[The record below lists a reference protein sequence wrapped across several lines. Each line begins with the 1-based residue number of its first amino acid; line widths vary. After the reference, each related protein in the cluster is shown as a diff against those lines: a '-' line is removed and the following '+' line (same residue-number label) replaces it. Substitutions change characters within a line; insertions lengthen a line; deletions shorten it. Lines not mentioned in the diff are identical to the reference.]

1 MPTSMHLTTIDI
13 AVVVAY
19 FLFIFVLA
27 QLVSREKKGHE
38 KTSKDY
44 FLASRALPWWAI
56 GTSLIAANISAEQII
71 GMSGSGYAIGLG
83 IASYEWMAAATLLIV
98 GVLFLPVFLKNEI
111 YTMPEFLKR
120 RYGPNIQFVMAIF
133 WLILYVFVN
142 LTSILWLGATA
153 FSTVTGL
160 TQMQSILILATFT
173 GAYALYGGLKAIA
186 LTDVVQVSML
196 VMGGLVIVFIALTQ
210 ISGVSSFLGAV
221 SGFHTLIAKLPEH
234 FHMILH
240 QDNKFYDKLPGL
252 SVIVGGM
259 WVANLSYWGFNQYII
274 QRGLA
279 AKSIHEAQKGIVLAA
294 FLKLLI
300 PLLVVVPGIAAVM
313 IAPDLPNHCPIGV
326 KPPCYDQAY
335 PHLMTLLPPGLLG
348 IVFAALIAA
357 IVASLGSKVNSIATI
372 FTMDVF
378 KAFKKASNEKTLVI
392 TGRITA
398 VGALV
403 IAVLVA
409 KPLIGGFDQAFQYIQ
424 EFSGFFTPGIT
435 VIFLLGLFWKRAT
448 ELGALTAAIGSVVLS
463 CLYYFAGKLAPF
475 AEDNSTVQ
483 DILVQMGSVPF
494 MNRMGYIFLICTG
507 LAVLASLM
515 QKPKPESVTVDVSN
529 VDYSTT
535 TTFKIASGAI
545 VAILIALYA
554 TWW

>member
-1 MPTSMHLTTIDI
+1 MHLSQIDI
-13 AVVVAY
+13 IVVVVYA
-19 FLFIFVLA
+19 LFIFVLA
-27 QLVSREKKGHE
+27 QLVSREKKGHQ
-38 KTSKDY
+38 KNSQDY
-44 FLASRALPWWAI
+44 FLASRSLPWWAI

-83 IASYEWMAAATLLIV
+83 IASYEWMAALTLLIV
-98 GVLFLPVFLKNEI
+98 GWLFLPVFLKNEI

-133 WLILYVFVN
+133 WLVLYVFVN

-153 FSTVTGL
+153 VHTVTGL
-160 TQMQSILILATFT
+160 TQEQSMLVLAVFT

-196 VMGGLVIVFIALTQ
+196 VMGGMVILYIALTRV
-210 ISGVSSFLGAV
+210 SGDTSALGAFN
-221 SGFHTLIAKLPEH
+221 GFHILVHKLPEH
-234 FHMILH
+234 FHMILGPE
-240 QDNKFYDKLPGL
+240 NKYYKDLPGL
-252 SVIVGGM
+252 SVILGGM

-279 AKSIHEAQKGIVLAA
+279 AKSIKEAQKGIVLAA

-313 IAPDLPNHCPIGV
+313 LAPGLKN
-326 KPPCYDQAY
+326 DQAY
-335 PHLMTLLPPGLLG
+335 PTLMTYLPPGLLG

-357 IVASLGSKVNSIATI
+357 IIASMGSKVNSIATI
-372 FTMDVF
+372 FTMDIYKTF
-378 KAFKKASNEKTLVI
+378 HKLASERMLVI
-392 TGRITA
+392 VGRSTA
-398 VGALV
+398 IVGLV
-403 IAVLVA
+403 IAVIVA
-409 KPLIGGFDQAFQYIQ
+409 KPLIGGFDQAFQFIQ

-448 ELGALTAAIGSVVLS
+448 EAGAITAAVGSVVLS
-463 CLYYFAGKLAPF
+463 CLYYFAGKLAPLF
-475 AEDNSTVQ
+475 PDNAVLG
-483 DILVQMGSVPF
+483 DLLNQMGTVPF
-494 MNRMGYIFLICTG
+494 MNRMGYIFLICLG
-507 LAVLASLM
+507 MAILASLL
-515 QKPKPESVTVDVSN
+515 QKPKPASITVDVTN

-535 TTFKIASGAI
+535 KAFKIAGGAI
-545 VAILIALYA
+545 VAILVALYA

>member
-1 MPTSMHLTTIDI
+1 MHLTQLDI
-13 AVVVAY
+13 ALVCAY

-27 QLVSREKKGHE
+27 QLVSREKKGHQ
-38 KTSKDY
+38 KNAQDY

-83 IASYEWMAAATLLIV
+83 IASYEWMAALTLLIV
-98 GVLFLPVFLKNEI
+98 GVFFLPVFLKNEI

-133 WLILYVFVN
+133 WLVLYVFVN
-142 LTSILWLGATA
+142 LTSIIWLGATA

-160 TQMQSILILATFT
+160 TQMQSMLVLAAFT

-186 LTDVVQVSML
+186 FTDVVQVTML
-196 VMGGLVIVFIALTQ
+196 VLGGMVIVFIALTRV
-210 ISGVSSFLGAV
+210 SGDTSLLGAIH
-221 SGFHTLIAKLPEH
+221 GFNLLLQKVPNNH

-240 QDNKFYDKLPGL
+240 PDNPYYKDLPGL
-252 SVIVGGM
+252 SVIIGGM
-259 WVANLSYWGFNQYII
+259 WVANVSYWGFNQYII

-300 PLLVVVPGIAAVM
+300 PLLVVVPGIAAVV
-313 IAPDLPNHCPIGV
+313 IAPHIKN
-326 KPPCYDQAY
+326 DQAY
-335 PHLMTLLPPGLLG
+335 PTLMTLLPPGLLG

-357 IVASLGSKVNSIATI
+357 IIASMGSKVNSIATI

-378 KAFKKASNEKTLVI
+378 KAFKKDPSQKTLVV
-392 TGRITA
+392 TGRATA
-398 VGALV
+398 LLSLV

-409 KPLIGGFDQAFQYIQ
+409 KPLLGGFDQAFQFIQ
-424 EFSGFFTPGIT
+424 EFSGFFTPGIC

-448 ELGALTAAIGSVVLS
+448 ELGAIVAAIGSVGLSVL
-463 CLYYFAGKLAPF
+463 YKFAGDLAPM
-475 AEDNSTVQ
+475 ATDPRLAG
-483 DILVQMGSVPF
+483 ILKDMGNVPF

-507 LAVLASLM
+507 MAVLASFL
-515 QKPKPESVTVDVSN
+515 QRVKPENVTVDVAN

-535 TTFKIASGAI
+535 KSFKIASGAI
-545 VAILIALYA
+545 VLILIALYA

>member
-1 MPTSMHLTTIDI
+1 MHLSTIDI
-13 AVVVAY
+13 VVVVVYAI
-19 FLFIFVLA
+19 FIFVLA
-27 QLVSREKKGHE
+27 QLVSREKKGHQ
-38 KTSKDY
+38 KNSQDY

-83 IASYEWMAAATLLIV
+83 IASYEWMAALTLLIV
-98 GVLFLPVFLKNEI
+98 GVFFLPVFLKNQI
-111 YTMPEFLKR
+111 YTMPEFLAR

-133 WLILYVFVN
+133 WLVLYVFVN

-160 TQMQSILILATFT
+160 TQMQSIFILAIFT

-196 VMGGLVIVFIALTQ
+196 VLGGMVILFIALTK
-210 ISGVSSFLGAV
+210 V
-221 SGFHTLIAKLPEH
+221 SGDASFIGAIHGFSQLLDKVPDNH
-234 FHMILH
+234 FHMILKP
-240 QDNKFYDKLPGL
+240 DNPFYKDLPGL
-252 SVIVGGM
+252 SVIFGGM

-279 AKSIHEAQKGIVLAA
+279 AKNIHEAQKGIVLAA

-300 PLLVVVPGIAAVM
+300 PLLVVVPGIAAIV
-313 IAPDLPNHCPIGV
+313 IAPGIKN
-326 KPPCYDQAY
+326 DQAY
-335 PHLMTLLPPGLLG
+335 PTLMTLLPPGLLG

-357 IVASLGSKVNSIATI
+357 IIASLGSKVNSIATI
-372 FTMDVF
+372 FTMDIYKTF
-378 KAFKKASNEKTLVI
+378 HKQASERMLVI
-392 TGRITA
+392 VGRSTA
-398 VGALV
+398 IAGLV

-448 ELGALTAAIGSVVLS
+448 EAGALVAAVGSVALS
-463 CLYYFAGKLAPF
+463 LCYKLFLPA
-475 AEDNSTVQ
+475 
-483 DILVQMGSVPF
+483 IPF
-494 MNRMGYIFLICTG
+494 MNRMGYIFLICLG
-507 LAVLASLM
+507 LAIIASLL
-515 QKPKPESVTVDVSN
+515 QKPKPETVTVDVTN
-529 VDYSTT
+529 IDYSTSMS
-535 TTFKIASGAI
+535 FKIASGAI
-545 VAILIALYA
+545 IAILIALYA

>member
-1 MPTSMHLTTIDI
+1 M
-13 AVVVAY
+13 
-19 FLFIFVLA
+19 
-27 QLVSREKKGHE
+27 R
-38 KTSKDY
+38 
-44 FLASRALPWWAI
+44 
-56 GTSLIAANISAEQII
+56 SAWLSPLMN
-71 GMSGSGYAIGLG
+71 GWRRLRS
-83 IASYEWMAAATLLIV
+83 LIV
-98 GVLFLPVFLKNEI
+98 GVFFLPVFLKNEI

-133 WLILYVFVN
+133 WLALYVFVN

-160 TQMQSILILATFT
+160 TQMQSIMVLAAFT

-186 LTDVVQVSML
+186 LTDIVQVSML
-196 VMGGLVIVFIALTQ
+196 VLGGLVILFISLTH
-210 ISGVSSFLGAV
+210 ISGDVSALGALH
-221 SGFHTLIAKLPEH
+221 GFQMLLAKVPNNH
-234 FHMILH
+234 FHMILTP
-240 QDNKFYDKLPGL
+240 DNPFYKDLPGL
-252 SVIVGGM
+252 SVIFGGM

-279 AKSIHEAQKGIVLAA
+279 AKNIHEAQKGIVLAA

-300 PLLVVVPGIAAVM
+300 PLLVVVPGIAAII
-313 IAPDLPNHCPIGV
+313 IAPGIKN
-326 KPPCYDQAY
+326 DQAY
-335 PHLMTLLPPGLLG
+335 PTLMTLLPPGLLG

-357 IVASLGSKVNSIATI
+357 IIASLGSKVNSIATI

-378 KAFKKASNEKTLVI
+378 KTFNKSASEKGLVI

-398 VGALV
+398 ITALV
-403 IAVLVA
+403 IAVIVA
-409 KPLIGGFDQAFQYIQ
+409 KPLLGGFDQAFQYIQ

-448 ELGALTAAIGSVVLS
+448 ELGALTAAVGSVALS
-463 CLYYFAGKLAPF
+463 CLYKF
-475 AEDNSTVQ
+475 AEN
-483 DILVQMGSVPF
+483 LVPLAAGHPQVASLLDQMGKVPF

-507 LAVLASLM
+507 LAILASLL
-515 QKPKPESVTVDVSN
+515 QKPRPENVTVDVTH

-535 TTFKIASGAI
+535 VSFKIASGAI
-545 VAILIALYA
+545 IAILIALYA

>member
-1 MPTSMHLTTIDI
+1 MHLSHTDI
-13 AVVVAY
+13 AVVIGY

-27 QLVSREKKGHE
+27 QLVSREKKGH
-38 KTSKDY
+38 KKDAQDY

-83 IASYEWMAAATLLIV
+83 IASYEWMAALTLLIV
-98 GVLFLPVFLKNEI
+98 GVLFLPVFLKNQI

-142 LTSILWLGATA
+142 LTSIIWLGATA
-153 FSTVTGL
+153 FSTVTGF
-160 TQMQSILILATFT
+160 TQMQSMLILAAFT

-186 LTDVVQVSML
+186 LTDVVQVTML
-196 VMGGLVIVFIALTQ
+196 VLGGLVIVFIALTRV
-210 ISGVSSFLGAV
+210 SGDVSALGALH
-221 SGFHTLIAKLPEH
+221 GFQMLAQMVPDNH

-240 QDNKFYDKLPGL
+240 PDNPHYKELPGL
-252 SVIVGGM
+252 SVILGGM
-259 WVANLSYWGFNQYII
+259 WVANVSYWGFNQYII

-300 PLLVVVPGIAAVM
+300 PLLVVVPGIAAVI
-313 IAPDLPNHCPIGV
+313 IAPGIKN
-326 KPPCYDQAY
+326 DQAY
-335 PHLMTLLPPGLLG
+335 PTLMTLLPPGLLG

-357 IVASLGSKVNSIATI
+357 IIASMGSKVNSIATI

-378 KAFKKASNEKTLVI
+378 RAFKKQASEKTLVI
-392 TGRITA
+392 TGRVIA
-398 VGALV
+398 ISSLV

-424 EFSGFFTPGIT
+424 DFSGFFTPGIC

-448 ELGALTAAIGSVVLS
+448 EAGALVAAVGSVLISAVCYLGDKIALLPFIQPNHELTTALVFLS
-463 CLYYFAGKLAPF
+463 NIPF
-475 AEDNSTVQ
+475 
-483 DILVQMGSVPF
+483 L
-494 MNRMGYIFLICTG
+494 NRMGYTFLICLG
-507 LAVLASLM
+507 LAILTSFL
-515 QKPKPESVTVDVSN
+515 QKLKPENVTVDVTN

-535 TTFKIASGAI
+535 KSFKIASGAI

>member
-1 MPTSMHLTTIDI
+1 MIHHNLQPTDI
-13 AVVVAY
+13 AVVCLY

-27 QLVSREKKGHE
+27 QLVSREKKGHQ
-38 KTSKDY
+38 KDSKDY

-71 GMSGSGYAIGLG
+71 GMSGSGYAIGLA
-83 IASYEWMAAATLLIV
+83 IASYEWMAALTLLIV
-98 GVLFLPVFLKNEI
+98 GVFFLPVFLKNEI

-133 WLILYVFVN
+133 WLALYVFVN

-160 TQMQSILILATFT
+160 TQDQSILILAAFT

-196 VMGGLVIVFIALTQ
+196 VLGGMVIVFISLTHV
-210 ISGVSSFLGAV
+210 SGDVSFLGAFH
-221 SGFHTLIAKLPEH
+221 GFQMLLHKVPDNH

-240 QDNKFYDKLPGL
+240 PDNPFYKDLPGL
-252 SVIVGGM
+252 SVILGGM

-300 PLLVVVPGIAAVM
+300 PLLVVVPGIAAII
-313 IAPDLPNHCPIGV
+313 IAPGIKN
-326 KPPCYDQAY
+326 DQAY
-335 PHLMTLLPPGLLG
+335 PTLMTLLPPGLLG

-357 IVASLGSKVNSIATI
+357 IIASLGSKVNSIATI

-378 KAFKKASNEKTLVI
+378 KTFNKQASEKKLVI
-392 TGRITA
+392 TGRLTAITA
-398 VGALV
+398 LI

-409 KPLIGGFDQAFQYIQ
+409 KPLLGGFDQAFQYIQ

-448 ELGALTAAIGSVVLS
+448 EAGAIVAAVGSVALSVL
-463 CLYYFAGKLAPF
+463 YKFAGSLAPAF
-475 AEDNSTVQ
+475 DSNPQVAGLLRD
-483 DILVQMGSVPF
+483 MGNVPF
-494 MNRMGYIFLICTG
+494 MNRMGYIFLICTVF
-507 LAVLASLM
+507 AIIASLL
-515 QKPKPESVTVDVSN
+515 QKPKPENVTVDVTN

-535 TTFKIASGAI
+535 TSFKIASGAI
-545 VAILIALYA
+545 IAILIALYA

>member
-1 MPTSMHLTTIDI
+1 MHLSAIDI
-13 AVVVAY
+13 TVVVLYAV
-19 FLFIFVLA
+19 FIFVLA
-27 QLVSREKKGHE
+27 QLVSREKKGHQ
-38 KTSKDY
+38 KDSKDY

-83 IASYEWMAAATLLIV
+83 IASYEWMAALTLLIV
-98 GVLFLPVFLKNEI
+98 GVFFLPVFLKNEI

-133 WLILYVFVN
+133 WLALYVFVN

-153 FSTVTGL
+153 FSTVTGVP
-160 TQMQSILILATFT
+160 QFGSIVILATFT

-186 LTDVVQVSML
+186 LTDVVQVTML
-196 VMGGLVIVFIALTQ
+196 VLGGMVIVFVSLTHV
-210 ISGVSSFLGAV
+210 SGDVSLLGAIH
-221 SGFHTLIAKLPEH
+221 GFQLLLQKVPDNH

-240 QDNKFYDKLPGL
+240 PDNPYYKDLPGL
-252 SVIVGGM
+252 SVIFGGM

-300 PLLVVVPGIAAVM
+300 PLLVVVPGIAAVL
-313 IAPDLPNHCPIGV
+313 IAPHIKN
-326 KPPCYDQAY
+326 DQAY
-335 PHLMTLLPPGLLG
+335 PTLMTLLPPGLLG

-357 IVASLGSKVNSIATI
+357 IIASLGSKVNSIATI

-378 KAFKKASNEKTLVI
+378 KTFNKTASERKLVI
-392 TGRITA
+392 TGRVTAIT
-398 VGALV
+398 ALV
-403 IAVLVA
+403 IAVIVA
-409 KPLIGGFDQAFQYIQ
+409 EPLLGGFDQAFQYIQ
-424 EFSGFFTPGIT
+424 EFSGFFTPGIC

-448 ELGALTAAIGSVVLS
+448 ETGAIAAAVGSVALS
-463 CLYYFAGKLAPF
+463 ILYKFAGYLAQF
-475 AEDNSTVQ
+475 ASDQQVSQVLK
-483 DILVQMGSVPF
+483 DMGNVPF
-494 MNRMGYIFLICTG
+494 MNRMGYIFLICLG
-507 LAVLASLM
+507 LAVITSYF
-515 QKPKPESVTVDVSN
+515 QKLKPENVTVDVSN

-535 TTFKIASGAI
+535 TSFKIAAGAI
-545 VAILIALYA
+545 IAILVALYA

>member
-1 MPTSMHLTTIDI
+1 MHLSLID
-13 AVVVAY
+13 VVVVVIYAV
-19 FLFIFVLA
+19 FIFVLA
-27 QLVSREKKGHE
+27 QVVSREKAGHQ
-38 KTSKDY
+38 KTSQDY

-71 GMSGSGYAIGLG
+71 GMSGSGYAIGLA
-83 IASYEWMAAATLLIV
+83 IASYEWMAALTLLIV
-98 GVLFLPVFLKNEI
+98 GVFFLPVFLKNEI

-120 RYGPNIQFVMAIF
+120 RYGPNIQFVMAIL
-133 WLILYVFVN
+133 WLLMYVFVN
-142 LTSILWLGATA
+142 LTSILWLGSTA
-153 FSTVTGL
+153 FSTVTGISQQYSL
-160 TQMQSILILATFT
+160 IILATFC

-186 LTDVVQVSML
+186 LTDVVQVTML
-196 VMGGLVIVFIALTQ
+196 VLGGMVIVFISLTRV
-210 ISGVSSFLGAV
+210 SGDVSLLGAV
-221 SGFHTLIAKLPEH
+221 HGFQMLLHKVPDNH

-240 QDNKFYDKLPGL
+240 PDNQYYKDLPGL
-252 SVIVGGM
+252 SVILGGM

-300 PLLVVVPGIAAVM
+300 PLLVVVPGIAAVL
-313 IAPDLPNHCPIGV
+313 IAPHIKN
-326 KPPCYDQAY
+326 DQAY
-335 PHLMTLLPPGLLG
+335 PTLMTLLPPGLLG

-357 IVASLGSKVNSIATI
+357 IIASLGSKVNSIATI

-378 KAFKKASNEKTLVI
+378 KTFNKKTSEKGLVI

-398 VGALV
+398 ISALI

-409 KPLIGGFDQAFQYIQ
+409 KPLIGGFDQAFQFIQ
-424 EFSGFFTPGIT
+424 DFSGFFTPGIC

-448 ELGALTAAIGSVVLS
+448 EAGALVAAVGSVLISGVCYLGEKIAHLDFIQAHADAAKTLIYLS
-463 CLYYFAGKLAPF
+463 
-475 AEDNSTVQ
+475 N
-483 DILVQMGSVPF
+483 IPF
-494 MNRMGYIFLICTG
+494 MNRMGYTFLICTG
-507 LAVLASLM
+507 LAIVASLL
-515 QKPKPESVTVDVSN
+515 QKPRPENVTVDVTN

-535 TTFKIASGAI
+535 MSFKIASGAI
-545 VAILIALYA
+545 IAILVALYA

>member
-1 MPTSMHLTTIDI
+1 MHLTQLDI
-13 AVVVAY
+13 GLVCGY
-19 FLFIFVLA
+19 FFFIFVLA
-27 QLVSREKKGHE
+27 QLVSREKAGH
-38 KTSKDY
+38 KKNAQDY

-83 IASYEWMAAATLLIV
+83 IASYEWMAALTLLIV
-98 GVLFLPVFLKNEI
+98 GVLFLPVFLKNQI

-120 RYGPNIQFVMAIF
+120 RYGPNIQFIMAIF
-133 WLILYVFVN
+133 WLALYIFVN

-153 FSTVTGL
+153 FSTVTGVP
-160 TQMQSILILATFT
+160 QMWSVAILAAFC

-196 VMGGLVIVFIALTQ
+196 VLGGMVILFIALTRV
-210 ISGVSSFLGAV
+210 SGDVSALGAV
-221 SGFHTLIAKLPEH
+221 HGFQLLLQKVPDNH

-240 QDNKFYDKLPGL
+240 PDNPFYKDLPGL
-252 SVIVGGM
+252 SVILGGM
-259 WVANLSYWGFNQYII
+259 WVANVSYWGFNQYII

-300 PLLVVVPGIAAVM
+300 PLLVVVPGIAAVL
-313 IAPDLPNHCPIGV
+313 IATKSQMACPDDVTKICNDH
-326 KPPCYDQAY
+326 AY
-335 PHLMTLLPPGLLG
+335 PVLMTLLPPGLLG
-348 IVFAALIAA
+348 VVFAALIAA
-357 IVASLGSKVNSIATI
+357 IIASLGSKVNSIATI

-378 KAFKKASNEKTLVI
+378 RALRKNASERTLVV
-392 TGRITA
+392 TGRTTA
-398 VGALV
+398 ILALV
-403 IAVLVA
+403 IAVAVV
-409 KPLIGGFDQAFQYIQ
+409 KPLLGGFDQAFQYIQ
-424 EFSGFFTPGIT
+424 EFSGFFTPGIC

-448 ELGALTAAIGSVVLS
+448 EFGAIVAAVGSVALS
-463 CLYYFAGKLAPF
+463 CLYKFAG
-475 AEDNSTVQ
+475 N
-483 DILVQMGSVPF
+483 LVPLTSDPKVAAVLKDMGNVPF
-494 MNRMGYIFLICTG
+494 MNRMGYIFLICLG
-507 LAVLASLM
+507 LAILASFL
-515 QKPKPESVTVDVSN
+515 QRPKPENVTVDVGN

-535 TTFKIASGAI
+535 KGFKIASGAI

>member
-1 MPTSMHLTTIDI
+1 MHLSPLDI
-13 AVVVAY
+13 TVVVLYAI
-19 FLFIFVLA
+19 FIFVLA
-27 QLVSREKKGHE
+27 QVVSREKKGH
-38 KTSKDY
+38 KKNSQDY

-83 IASYEWMAAATLLIV
+83 IASYEWMAALTLLIV
-98 GVLFLPVFLKNEI
+98 GVFFLPVFLKNEI

-120 RYGPNIQFVMAIF
+120 RYGPNIQFVMAIL
-133 WLILYVFVN
+133 WLLMYVFVN
-142 LTSILWLGATA
+142 LTSIIWLGATA

-160 TQMQSILILATFT
+160 TQEQSMLVLAAFT

-186 LTDVVQVSML
+186 LTDVVQVTML
-196 VMGGLVIVFIALTQ
+196 VLGGMVIVFIALTRV
-210 ISGVSSFLGAV
+210 SGDVSALGALH
-221 SGFHTLIAKLPEH
+221 GFQLLLVKVPNNH

-240 QDNKFYDKLPGL
+240 PDNPFYKDLPGL
-252 SVIVGGM
+252 SVIFGGM
-259 WVANLSYWGFNQYII
+259 WVANISYWGFNQYII

-300 PLLVVVPGIAAVM
+300 PLLVVVPGIAAIV
-313 IAPDLPNHCPIGV
+313 IAPHIRN
-326 KPPCYDQAY
+326 DQAY
-335 PHLMTLLPPGLLG
+335 PTLMTLLPPGLLG

-357 IVASLGSKVNSIATI
+357 IIASMGSKVNSIATI

-378 KAFKKASNEKTLVI
+378 KAFNKQASEKTLVV
-392 TGRITA
+392 TGRLTA
-398 VGALV
+398 LVSLV

-409 KPLIGGFDQAFQYIQ
+409 RPLIGGFDQAFQYIQ
-424 EFSGFFTPGIT
+424 DFSGFFTPGIC

-448 ELGALTAAIGSVVLS
+448 EAGALVAAIGSVLLSAVCYLGDKIAHLPFMQAYPSQASVLEMLS
-463 CLYYFAGKLAPF
+463 R
-475 AEDNSTVQ
+475 
-483 DILVQMGSVPF
+483 VPF
-494 MNRMGYIFLICTG
+494 MNRMGYTFLVCLG
-507 LAVLASLM
+507 LAMIASLF
-515 QKPKPESVTVDVSN
+515 QRVRPENVTVDVTH

-535 TTFKIASGAI
+535 KSFKIASGAI

>member
-1 MPTSMHLTTIDI
+1 MHLAQVDI
-13 AVVVAY
+13 WIVVIYA
-19 FLFIFVLA
+19 FCIFVLA
-27 QLVSREKKGHE
+27 QLVSREKAGH
-38 KTSKDY
+38 KKNAQDY

-83 IASYEWMAAATLLIV
+83 IASYEWMAALTLLIV
-98 GVLFLPVFLKNEI
+98 GVFFLPVFLKNEI

-133 WLILYVFVN
+133 WLALYIFVN

-160 TQMQSILILATFT
+160 TQQQSIMVLAAFT

-196 VMGGLVIVFIALTQ
+196 VLGGLVILFIALTRV
-210 ISGVSSFLGAV
+210 SGDASALGALH
-221 SGFHTLIAKLPEH
+221 GFQVLLQKVPNDH

-240 QDNKFYDKLPGL
+240 PDNPFYKDLPGL
-252 SVIVGGM
+252 SVIFGGM
-259 WVANLSYWGFNQYII
+259 WVANISYWGFNQYII

-300 PLLVVVPGIAAVM
+300 PLLVVVPGIAAIV
-313 IAPDLPNHCPIGV
+313 IAPHIKN
-326 KPPCYDQAY
+326 DQAY
-335 PHLMTLLPPGLLG
+335 PTLMTLLPPGLLG

-357 IVASLGSKVNSIATI
+357 IIASLGSKVNSIATI

-378 KAFKKASNEKTLVI
+378 KTFNREASERTLVV
-392 TGRITA
+392 TGRLTAIT
-398 VGALV
+398 ALV
-403 IAVLVA
+403 IAVIVA
-409 KPLIGGFDQAFQYIQ
+409 KPLLGGFDQAFQYIQ
-424 EFSGFFTPGIT
+424 EFSGFFTPGIC

-448 ELGALTAAIGSVVLS
+448 ELGAIVAAIGSVALSVL
-463 CLYYFAGKLAPF
+463 YKFAGSLAPVF
-475 AEDNSTVQ
+475 ASNPKLSAMLTD
-483 DILVQMGSVPF
+483 MGQVPF

-507 LAVLASLM
+507 LAILASYL
-515 QKPKPESVTVDVSN
+515 QKPKPETVTVDVTN

-535 TTFKIASGAI
+535 KAFKIASGAI

>member
-1 MPTSMHLTTIDI
+1 MHLTTVDI
-13 AVVVAY
+13 GVVVLYAI
-19 FLFIFVLA
+19 FIFVLA
-27 QLVSREKKGHE
+27 QVVSREKAGH
-38 KTSKDY
+38 KKDSKDY

-83 IASYEWMAAATLLIV
+83 IASYEWMAALTLLIV
-98 GVLFLPVFLKNEI
+98 GVFFLPVFLRNEI

-133 WLILYVFVN
+133 WLALYVFVN

-160 TQMQSILILATFT
+160 TQQQSIMVLAAFT

-186 LTDVVQVSML
+186 LTDIVQVSML
-196 VMGGLVIVFIALTQ
+196 VLGGLVILFVSLTH
-210 ISGVSSFLGAV
+210 ISGDVSALGALH
-221 SGFHTLIAKLPEH
+221 GFQTLLVKVPNNH

-240 QDNKFYDKLPGL
+240 PDNPFYKDLPGL
-252 SVIVGGM
+252 SVIFGGM

-279 AKSIHEAQKGIVLAA
+279 AKNIHEAQKGIVLAA

-300 PLLVVVPGIAAVM
+300 PLLVVVPGIAAIV
-313 IAPDLPNHCPIGV
+313 IAPGIKN
-326 KPPCYDQAY
+326 DQAY
-335 PHLMTLLPPGLLG
+335 PTLMTLLPPGLLG

-357 IVASLGSKVNSIATI
+357 IIASLGSKVNSIATI

-378 KAFKKASNEKTLVI
+378 KTFNKNASEKKLVV

-398 VGALV
+398 ITALV
-403 IAVLVA
+403 IAVVVA
-409 KPLIGGFDQAFQYIQ
+409 KPLLGGFDQAFQYIQ

-435 VIFLLGLFWKRAT
+435 VIFLLGLFWRRAT
-448 ELGALTAAIGSVVLS
+448 EFGAIMAAVGSVALSVL
-463 CLYYFAGKLAPF
+463 YKFAGSLVPLAAGHPQ
-475 AEDNSTVQ
+475 AAALLD
-483 DILVQMGSVPF
+483 QMGKVPF
-494 MNRMGYIFLICTG
+494 MNRMGYIFLICLG
-507 LAVLASLM
+507 LAVVASML
-515 QKPKPESVTVDVSN
+515 QKPKPENVTVDVTH

-535 TTFKIASGAI
+535 KSFKIASGAI
-545 VAILIALYA
+545 IAILIALYA

>member
-1 MPTSMHLTTIDI
+1 MHLSTIDI
-13 AVVVAY
+13 VVVVVYA
-19 FLFIFVLA
+19 FFIFVLA
-27 QLVSREKKGHE
+27 QFVSREKAGH
-38 KTSKDY
+38 KKNASDY

-71 GMSGSGYAIGLG
+71 GMSGSGYAIGLA
-83 IASYEWMAAATLLIV
+83 IASYEWMAALTLLIV

-133 WLILYVFVN
+133 WLALYVFVN

-153 FSTVTGL
+153 FATVTGVP
-160 TQMQSILILATFT
+160 QMWSVVILATFC

-196 VMGGLVIVFIALTQ
+196 VLGGLVIVFIALTKV
-210 ISGVSSFLGAV
+210 SGDVSALGALH
-221 SGFHTLIAKLPEH
+221 GFQLLLQKVPNDH

-240 QDNKFYDKLPGL
+240 PGNQYYKDLPGL
-252 SVIVGGM
+252 SVILGGM

-279 AKSIHEAQKGIVLAA
+279 AKNIHEAQKGIVLAA

-300 PLLVVVPGIAAVM
+300 PLLVVVPGIAAVL
-313 IAPDLPNHCPIGV
+313 IATKAQMACPDDVTKVCNDH
-326 KPPCYDQAY
+326 AY
-335 PHLMTLLPPGLLG
+335 PVLMTLLPPGLLG
-348 IVFAALIAA
+348 VVFAALTAA
-357 IVASLGSKVNSIATI
+357 IIASLGSKVNSIATI

-378 KAFKKASNEKTLVI
+378 KTFNKKTSEKGLVI

-398 VGALV
+398 VCALIV
-403 IAVLVA
+403 AVVVV
-409 KPLIGGFDQAFQYIQ
+409 KPLLGGFDQAFQYIQ
-424 EFSGFFTPGIT
+424 EFSGFFTPGIC

-448 ELGALTAAIGSVVLS
+448 EAGALVAAVGSVLISGVCYLGAKIAGLAFVQAQPAVAKTLVFLS
-463 CLYYFAGKLAPF
+463 
-475 AEDNSTVQ
+475 N
-483 DILVQMGSVPF
+483 VPF
-494 MNRMGYIFLICTG
+494 LNRMGYTFLVCLG
-507 LAVLASLM
+507 LAVIASLT
-515 QKPKPESVTVDVSN
+515 QKPKPENVTVDVTN
-529 VDYSTT
+529 VDYSTSMS
-535 TTFKIASGAI
+535 FKIASGAI
-545 VAILIALYA
+545 IAILIALYA